1 MGVDDLYKAGAPLG
15 IRLCFPCF
23 SRDEMEFSN
32 WLCLPTQ
39 EFSLQ
44 VLCSLVF
51 VPLLSNVL
59 RPEDP
64 SLRDGISPLL
74 SGELGCKRMN
84 WINVKV
90 PLREKRIK
98 FLIVGLS

>member
-1 MGVDDLYKAGAPLG
+1 
-15 IRLCFPCF
+15 
-23 SRDEMEFSN
+23 MEFSN

-44 VLCSLVF
+44 VLLCSLVF

-64 SLRDGISPLL
+64 SLRDGISP
-74 SGELGCKRMN
+74 SSFWR
-84 WINVKV
+84 
-90 PLREKRIK
+90 
-98 FLIVGLS
+98 VGLQGNELDKREGSPEGEENKVSHCWAELRPD